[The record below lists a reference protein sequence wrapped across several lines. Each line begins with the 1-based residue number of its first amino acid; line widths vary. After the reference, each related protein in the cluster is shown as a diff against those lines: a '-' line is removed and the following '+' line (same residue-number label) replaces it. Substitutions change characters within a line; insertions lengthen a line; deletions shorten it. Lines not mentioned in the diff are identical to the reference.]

1 VGLRNKKGLGFLG
14 GRIKEIGDL
23 TANNG
28 QVGLFLDSI

>member
-1 VGLRNKKGLGFLG
+1 LGE
-14 GRIKEIGDL
+14 RKKEIRDL